1 MLRAA
6 ALLLWPASLSS
17 DYGPQVLP
25 VRSALSVEALLGLC
39 VAIVVPTLVFWCRRR
54 APAIAFAAGLA
65 ALSYLPTS
73 NILFASGVVLAERN
87 LYLAAAL
94 PGALVGWMIEALV
107 TRRGLRP
114 AVAAAGVFV
123 IACGARSFARLPAW
137 RDNRS
142 QVLTLLRDHP
152 ESYRGHASA
161 AAVLAGIGD
170 TAGARREYR
179 IADSLFSQ
187 DPYLYD
193 AYAIFLIGI
202 GDTASAVPLI
212 ERGQQSRTGER
223 MTLRAQFV
231 LELARQ
237 HRAQAAALADSAA
250 KRFTGEQSWY
260 RMFRQ

>member
-1 MLRAA
+1 
-6 ALLLWPASLSS
+6 
-17 DYGPQVLP
+17 
-25 VRSALSVEALLGLC
+25 
-39 VAIVVPTLVFWCRRR
+39 
-54 APAIAFAAGLA
+54 
-65 ALSYLPTS
+65 
-73 NILFASGVVLAERN
+73 
-87 LYLAAAL
+87 
-94 PGALVGWMIEALV
+94 
-107 TRRGLRP
+107 
-114 AVAAAGVFV
+114 
-123 IACGARSFARLPAW
+123 RSFARLPAW
-137 RDNRS
+137 RNNRS

-250 KRFTGEQSWY
+250 KRFAGEQTWY